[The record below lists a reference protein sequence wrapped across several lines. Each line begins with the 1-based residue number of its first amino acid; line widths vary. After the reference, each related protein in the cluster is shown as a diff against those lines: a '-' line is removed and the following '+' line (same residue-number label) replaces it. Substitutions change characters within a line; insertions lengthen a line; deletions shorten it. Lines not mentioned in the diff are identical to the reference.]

1 MHVVPRSDLRDWLAR
16 ARSPIAAIPCHLRPL
31 AGSKSG
37 CRGGFRVLL
46 VIVAA
51 FGLLGITGCAG
62 GFQGARPE
70 ALTGPTVTGPTS
82 QTVML
87 GQTATFT
94 VTASGSGP
102 LTYQWYKNGVAI
114 SGATSST

>member
-1 MHVVPRSDLRDWLAR
+1 MPVVPRSDFRDWLAC
-16 ARSPIAAIPCHLRPL
+16 ARSRTRAILCLLRPL
-31 AGSKSG
+31 AGSKSE
-37 CRGGFRVLL
+37 CRGGFRVL
-46 VIVAA
+46 VVAVAA

-87 GQTATFT
+87 DRRRP
-94 VTASGSGP
+94 SR
-102 LTYQWYKNGVAI
+102 
-114 SGATSST
+114 